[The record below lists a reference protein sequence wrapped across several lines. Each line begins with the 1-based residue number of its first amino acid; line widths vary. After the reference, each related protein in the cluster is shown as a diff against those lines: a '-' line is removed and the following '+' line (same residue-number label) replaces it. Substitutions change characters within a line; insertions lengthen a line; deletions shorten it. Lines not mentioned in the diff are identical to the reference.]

1 MGWPTNAPLEV
12 ATQPANP
19 APTDPA
25 AHSANAEPPLDLGE
39 NPFAGLPA
47 APPPTRRTAVSE
59 TVTFIAPEPEL
70 VQPLT
75 TEPDS
80 IYPPELLRML
90 RNNTGNTITGYFN
103 AQRPT
108 NGTVVI
114 APLGFEPPQPAA
126 SPSSSATYNVVPS
139 DSK

>member
-1 MGWPTNAPLEV
+1 
-12 ATQPANP
+12 
-19 APTDPA
+19 
-25 AHSANAEPPLDLGE
+25 
-39 NPFAGLPA
+39 
-47 APPPTRRTAVSE
+47 
-59 TVTFIAPEPEL
+59 

-114 APLGFEPPQPAA
+114 APLGFEPPQPAV
-126 SPSSSATYNVVPS
+126 SPSSSATYNVVPP